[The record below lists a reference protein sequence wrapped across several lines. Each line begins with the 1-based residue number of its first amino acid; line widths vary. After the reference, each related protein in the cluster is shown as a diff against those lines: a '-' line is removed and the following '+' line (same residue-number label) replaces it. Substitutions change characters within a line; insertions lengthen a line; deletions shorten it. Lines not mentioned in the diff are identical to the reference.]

1 MSVAINQAL
10 YDRVE
15 ASLDT
20 VRPYLQKDGGNI
32 ELVDITPDMDVLV
45 RLVGA
50 CETCPMSFMTMK
62 AGVEANLRSAIPE
75 IRSINTVDEAAGPA
89 GKSPSAK
96 AQNLP
101 G

>member
-32 ELVDITPDMDVLV
+32 ELVDITPEMDVMV

-50 CETCPMSFMTMK
+50 CETCPMSYMTMK

-75 IRSINTVDEAAGPA
+75 IRSISTVDEAANAAPKTNA
-89 GKSPSAK
+89 VKP
-96 AQNLP
+96 
-101 G
+101 